1 MGYEVLGPA
10 STLVCLAMVTI
21 SIIRMVA
28 GVMVRMIIIIT
39 KVKKGGIWILGAIWD
54 MAFLV
59 AISPVLWAMECGRQ
73 SPITWRKEPGGFGT
87 PRSTGPTRSTKK
99 PTGRREN
106 AALERSGGV
115 CHGVRVFGCKAE
127 TSQTKIAANSQN
139 IRSRHEEHFAPRKR
153 SRWHMSCENEA
164 KKN

>member
-59 AISPVLWAMECGRQ
+59 AISPVLWAMECGRRGAEAV
-73 SPITWRKEPGGFGT
+73 SHHMEKRA
-87 PRSTGPTRSTKK
+87 R
-99 PTGRREN
+99 
-106 AALERSGGV
+106 
-115 CHGVRVFGCKAE
+115 GVRDP
-127 TSQTKIAANSQN
+127 QIYRANPLN
-139 IRSRHEEHFAPRKR
+139 
-153 SRWHMSCENEA
+153 
-164 KKN
+164 